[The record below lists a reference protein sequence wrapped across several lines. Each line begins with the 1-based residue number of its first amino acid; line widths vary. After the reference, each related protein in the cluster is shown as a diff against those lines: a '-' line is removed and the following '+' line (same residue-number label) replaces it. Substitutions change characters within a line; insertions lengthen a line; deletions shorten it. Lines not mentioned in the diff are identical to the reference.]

1 MLAQM
6 KQNPETQRTKR
17 AKHLSEKKF
26 LSLLCEHCFKQTVR
40 MFQLWLYGAA
50 AVVVISLIGL
60 LAINL
65 IPYIQQRHHQEVLQ
79 LLVGLAIGTLTSD
92 ALLHLLPHVSE
103 FFSYSKKFYL
113 HPKTASFR
121 LHFNYVFCF
130 TSQAFSG
137 NHSHEHQHQHLKSV
151 LSEASTA
158 HDHDHHD
165 DIHEHSNHSIDPDLD
180 HHTKGVWYGLMALT
194 GIIGFLIFERVLTI
208 VSDLCHK
215 PHRKTSKIAN
225 CNRAVGEK
233 ISNHNA
239 SMDATTP
246 NVELEKL
253 NTVHDTITM
262 LPVNGEKLKNGINE
276 ISEPGFLNT
285 NSNTTNDEIQLTTEQ
300 CHRETI
306 VYQHNNPDGGFV
318 VQLTDHHHHHQH
330 QHQKGAKSIIMMIV
344 TGDGLH
350 NFFDGLAIG
359 IAFAGN
365 GLAGGFSTSV
375 AILCHEL
382 PHEVGDFAVLLSA
395 GLSVKRAVLYNTLS
409 AVLCFIGMTVGI
421 VVGNLNTAMLSA
433 VIAGMFLY
441 IALVNMI
448 PQLDCCPTQSGTTRA
463 FKLSIQLVGI
473 SIGVAIMCGI
483 ALYETRIQ
491 NFLN

>member
-1 MLAQM
+1 
-6 KQNPETQRTKR
+6 
-17 AKHLSEKKF
+17 
-26 LSLLCEHCFKQTVR
+26 

-92 ALLHLLPHVSE
+92 ALLHLLPH
-103 FFSYSKKFYL
+103 
-113 HPKTASFR
+113 
-121 LHFNYVFCF
+121 
-130 TSQAFSG
+130 AFSG

-306 VYQHNNPDGGFV
+306 VYQHNNPDG
-318 VQLTDHHHHHQH
+318 
-330 QHQKGAKSIIMMIV
+330 AKSIIMMIV